1 MAGSTFSRRLARR
14 LVMIVALVLLLLVAL
29 YFYVGY
35 RVYTQLGDVRHSC
48 EQHFGNRPDHFTNVS
63 MWPEMDWP
71 SYFMDPYETVSFP
84 SRNPGLELSG
94 WFVAGKP
101 GAPAVILVDGLGGCK
116 YAQAV
121 LVPAGMLWRHGFS
134 VLLLDLHETGDSQ
147 VDDGY
152 STVGADE
159 YLDIEG
165 AWDWLIAEKG
175 FTPERIG
182 VSGNSLGGATA
193 LYAFADEPRMAA
205 LFLNSPIANLPQVI
219 REELARVGYPTWL
232 APGGIIM
239 ARLLT
244 GQNIVARS
252 PLEEIQHIGNRPVFV
267 VHSTA
272 DKRVAVHHSQQL
284 EEAAAQA
291 KAHVAFWFVAGAD
304 HVRAAAVY
312 TDEFEKQ
319 LVDFFCGALTGCE

>member
-1 MAGSTFSRRLARR
+1 MTRFTISRRVVA
-14 LVMIVALVLLLLVAL
+14 IVVLLLLLLTAL

-48 EQHFGNRPDHFTNVS
+48 EQHFGNRPDRFTNVS
-63 MWPEMDWP
+63 MWPEMDWA
-71 SYFMDPYETVSFP
+71 SYFMDAYETVTFP
-84 SRNPGLELSG
+84 SRNPGIELSG
-94 WFVAGKP
+94 WYVAGNP
-101 GAPAVILVDGLGGCK
+101 EAPAVILVDGLGGCK

-121 LVPAGMLWRHGFS
+121 LVPAGMLWHHGFN
-134 VLLLDLHETGDSQ
+134 VLLLDLHETGDSA

-165 AWDWLIAEKG
+165 AWDWLIADKG
-175 FTPERIG
+175 FTPDRIG
-182 VSGNSLGGATA
+182 LSGNSLGGATA

-219 REELARVGYPTWL
+219 REELARVGYPSWL
-232 APGGIIM
+232 APGGIVM

-244 GQNIVARS
+244 GQNIVARN
-252 PLEEIQHIGNRPVFV
+252 PLVEIQQLGNRPVFV
-267 VHSTA
+267 VHGTA

-284 EEAAAQA
+284 EAAAQA
-291 KAHVAFWFVAGAD
+291 VGANVTFWYVPGAD
-304 HVRAAAVY
+304 HVRAAAVFP
-312 TDEFEKQ
+312 DEFETR
-319 LVDFFCGALTGCE
+319 LVDFFCGALTGCK